1 MTQALLAGSLLWGYK
16 WNGPQSHLGSWLF
29 WLSRNLDPEKFGSR
43 EVWSPHE
50 KAHVSVPQKSIQ
62 SEVVIHY
69 CAWYAF
75 LRNRHYVMIFMWGP
89 NFFGSIFLGD
99 QSSMGQNLLRPKFV
113 GDQKSQGSKLDW
125 GPFQLQPL
133 VAHLLNATYLVCTS
147 WCMLNPCC
155 LICLSVLKYSC
166 FLSGFKLLHFFVK
179 PSYLVAE

>member
-1 MTQALLAGSLLWGYK
+1 MK
-16 WNGPQSHLGSWLF
+16 
-29 WLSRNLDPEKFGSR
+29 
-43 EVWSPHE
+43 WSPISFGPLTFLALKKPWE
-50 KAHVSVPQKSIQ
+50 IWASKSLGPTQKSYAFFGNRRY
-62 SEVVIHY
+62 VVI
-69 CAWYAF
+69 
-75 LRNRHYVMIFMWGP
+75 FMQGP
-89 NFFGSIFLGD
+89 NFLGPKFLGD
-99 QSSMGQNLLRPKFV
+99 QTSWGQNLLRSKFV
-113 GDQKSQGSKLDW
+113 RDQKSQGSKRDW